1 MAVAASAASGAA
13 ASVVLTRNMRLI
25 LLSHRLDT
33 HQGVGADHT
42 FGNVHRSRHSLNA
55 DTIREMHL
63 AFRRGGRA
71 AINKVMKQQPAVF
84 LKLLVLLV
92 PREMK
97 VKHSI
102 SRMVSAFAPPKLVI
116 CHRRGHGHSF
126 SSASSARSPKS
137 SLCLVGCA
145 STYLTPP
152 IGRPSPQPA
161 CKSEMQRSTASTDRL
176 RSQGSRRLRSRPR
189 CYGVSGHHRWQP
201 CNRAVSGLRYG
212 GHPPRPSAP
221 SGRPDCGYRR
231 ALNYHR
237 PCLLRISW

>member
-1 MAVAASAASGAA
+1 
-13 ASVVLTRNMRLI
+13 
-25 LLSHRLDT
+25 
-33 HQGVGADHT
+33 
-42 FGNVHRSRHSLNA
+42 
-55 DTIREMHL
+55 
-63 AFRRGGRA
+63 
-71 AINKVMKQQPAVF
+71 MKQQPAVF

-176 RSQGSRRLRSRPR
+176 RSQGSRRLRPRPR
-189 CYGVSGHHRWQP
+189 CYGVSVL
-201 CNRAVSGLRYG
+201 ALR
-212 GHPPRPSAP
+212 RPSAAP
-221 SGRPDCGYRR
+221 AVAIRTTRSAATIGRLVII
-231 ALNYHR
+231 ALA
-237 PCLLRISW
+237 SSE